1 MVCTSTAVMSTA
13 LGLSAFARRHVR
25 SLTRAGVCVSS
36 MTSEMTRT
44 PPLPRRESVP
54 FDVTEK
60 CASLEALQWET
71 TPIQTA
77 GEHTGSW
84 PCPPNRL
91 QYSMLRFSCIC
102 TLQEH
107 RTGEDLIF
115 ACVDRTDTSLYKKI
129 NDPLVLIV
137 HSTVFFAS
145 LMKQIPYL
153 EHYIGSWCKWKTK
166 RYLGKSSKIEPL
178 TQIIWEWYW

>member
-1 MVCTSTAVMSTA
+1 MLTVTENGVHFHSSDVNYPWIKRVRPATREIVNTC
-13 LGLSAFARRHVR
+13 R
-25 SLTRAGVCVSS
+25 SLSVVDDIRDDKDSTVAETWVCSLWCH
-36 MTSEMTRT
+36 R
-44 PPLPRRESVP
+44 
-54 FDVTEK
+54 K

-102 TLQEH
+102 TLQEYC
-107 RTGEDLIF
+107 TGEDLVF

-137 HSTVFFAS
+137 YICISTQQSFCFTD
-145 LMKQIPYL
+145 
-153 EHYIGSWCKWKTK
+153 KTNTVS
-166 RYLGKSSKIEPL
+166 RTL
-178 TQIIWEWYW
+178 